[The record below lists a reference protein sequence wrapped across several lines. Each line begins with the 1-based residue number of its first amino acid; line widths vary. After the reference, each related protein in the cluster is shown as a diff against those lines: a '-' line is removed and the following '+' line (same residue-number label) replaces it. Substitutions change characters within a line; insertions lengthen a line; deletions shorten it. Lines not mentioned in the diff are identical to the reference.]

1 MLVFSTKMFV
11 KELLTDEVF
20 INKAIAWVKGGN
32 NYRFGEFEWDEKE
45 EFSVVSSDAKQKFT
59 INRYSDAVVVHL
71 VNTDDKIIWTSDFVL
86 TNKNGKR
93 ILASFLYNDAV
104 DMSVRLPEQFNRP
117 YLLKQIVAEG
127 YGELD
132 GNICTDNLPFVIN
145 ADNLSI
151 AEELILGKSDYM
163 MPIVYVSATK
173 DKAELSVDANEL
185 AKDLAGVAHV
195 FVEESYECTKRL
207 RDLTDGKN
215 PYNGAAQIFFAL
227 NITQRILPKFFSN
240 QHKFRT
246 EVAYSVYKR
255 LILSRIDDEFSC
267 TKLKYNNL
275 VKKSA
280 ESIHISQ
287 ICDELLD
294 EKEEIIKVGNL
305 RIQEMEEKLANLQAK
320 LQIYESRLNNK
331 KTQSDLI
338 TFETQEMDLYE
349 GEVKDIIIKILVKE
363 FKMMDSDP
371 NLKESRK
378 YHVLKSI
385 VQENKRSGKDA
396 QIKQLLREILNK
408 DGSFNGAKRRQLND
422 LGFIVNEGK
431 HYKITYGNDDRY
443 MFTLS
448 KTTGD
453 YRSNLNAVSKASN
466 KLFGYD

>member
-1 MLVFSTKMFV
+1 MLVFSTKLFV
-11 KELLTDEVF
+11 KELLTDEIF
-20 INKAIAWVKGGN
+20 INKAIAWVKGGK
-32 NYRFGEFEWDEKE
+32 NYYFGEFEWNEKE
-45 EFSVVSSDAKQKFT
+45 EFSVSSSDEKQKFT

-71 VNTDDKIIWTSDFVL
+71 VNIDEKIIWTSDFVL
-86 TNKNGKR
+86 TKKNGKR

-127 YGELD
+127 FGELD
-132 GNICTDNLPFVIN
+132 GNICTDNLPFILSD
-145 ADNLSI
+145 DNLSI

-163 MPIVYVSATK
+163 MPIVYVSATRNK
-173 DKAELSVDANEL
+173 SEISVDTYEL

-195 FVEESYECTKRL
+195 VVEESCECTKRL

-215 PYNGAAQIFFAL
+215 PYNGAVQIFYAQ

-240 QHKFRT
+240 SHQFRN

-255 LILSRIDDEFSC
+255 LILSRIDDEFSYA
-267 TKLKYNNL
+267 KLKYNNL

-280 ESIHISQ
+280 ESIEISQ

-294 EKEEIIKVGNL
+294 EKEKIINIGNL
-305 RIQEMEEKLANLQAK
+305 RIQEMEDKISNLQAK
-320 LQIYESRLNNK
+320 LQIFENRLNNK
-331 KTQSDLI
+331 ETQSYLI
-338 TFETQEMDLYE
+338 TFETQEVDLYE
-349 GEVKDIIIKILVKE
+349 GEEKDIIIKILDRE
-363 FKMMDSDP
+363 FKNMDSDP
-371 NLKESRK
+371 NLRESRK

-385 VQENKRSGKDA
+385 IQENKKTGKDE
-396 QIKQLLREILNK
+396 QIKKLLREILNK

-453 YRSNLNAVSKASN
+453 YRSNLNAVSRAAN
-466 KLFGYD
+466 KLFDRN